1 MKLNKIV
8 IEDFGPY
15 RGRNEFDLTTTPESP
30 VVLFGGMNGAGK
42 TTLFTAIQVCLHGRS
57 ALGKRTS
64 EKEYK
69 NKIQQNLH
77 DYPDGSADSATIR
90 LEFEYAHFGDIDH
103 YTVERSWRDRGKSI
117 VENLEVK
124 RNGEAPGDL
133 DEDQWQD
140 FLKEL
145 IPPGVSELFFFDGEK
160 IQELAS
166 AIEDDDNFEES
177 LFSLLGLEMID
188 RLDADLSIYI
198 QQKLNESDV
207 GGLSD
212 DLNEMQAE
220 QEEIRDRQK
229 NLKKEKAEKETELR
243 ELEDK
248 ISQKEDKLSQE
259 GGSFAE
265 KREKLKEE
273 RAEVSANVENLEER
287 IQEVASGAYPFALAP
302 DLCKS
307 VQDRLQNEA
316 KAQREAAAQDR
327 LKDELDAVL
336 SGDEIWE
343 DTKLEADEA
352 ESLAEQIQ
360 SNVENRLV
368 DADQDIQLANQF
380 SEVERQQMYSVVD
393 KALNELPPKLGEL
406 TVELD
411 AEMRRQQD
419 IEKQLGH
426 APDEDVISPLIED
439 LNELTE
445 QRVELTDDIDELEE
459 ELSVI
464 ENKLEQL
471 KRQIDKKLEEKSRI
485 SDVSNRAELAS
496 NVQKVLDDYR
506 TELAKEKLQRLE
518 SVLSERYLTLSNK
531 SEFYDGIHIDEDTL
545 TISIETDHGD
555 YKDQSQLSAG
565 ERQIFATSLLW
576 ALAEISDRPLP
587 FIIDTPLGR
596 LDQAHRDS
604 LVNNFFPQASHQ
616 VLVFSTDT
624 EIDDEHYEDL
634 ADSVSRA
641 YHLDYQESDGYS
653 DVSKGYFW
661 TKSAQPAE
669 VEEVLQ

>member
-15 RGRNEFDLTTTPESP
+15 RGRNEFDLTTSPESP
-30 VVLFGGMNGAGK
+30 IVLFGGMNGAGK
-42 TTLFTAIQVCLHGRS
+42 TTLFTAIQICLHGRS
-57 ALGKRTS
+57 ALGQRIS

-69 NKIQQNLH
+69 NKIEQNLH
-77 DYPDGSADSATIR
+77 NYADSSAESASIR
-90 LEFEYAHFGDIDH
+90 LEFEYAHFGEVDH
-103 YTVERSWRDRGKSI
+103 YTVVRSWRDRGKSI

-124 RNGEAPGDL
+124 RNGKAPGDL

-166 AIEDDDNFEES
+166 AIEDDDNFKES

-198 QQKLNESDV
+198 QRKLNESDV

-212 DLNEMQAE
+212 ELNALRSE
-220 QEEIRDRQK
+220 QEEIREQQK
-229 NLKKEKAEKETELR
+229 NLKRSKVENENGLA
-243 ELEDK
+243 ELEEK

-265 KREKLKEE
+265 KREELKEK
-273 RAEVSANVENLEER
+273 RAGISANVNNLEER
-287 IQEVASGAYPFALAP
+287 IQDLATGAYPFALAP
-302 DLCKS
+302 DLCQN
-307 VQDRLQNEA
+307 VRDRLQNET
-316 KAQREAAAQDR
+316 KAQREAVSQDQ
-327 LKDELDAVL
+327 LKDELDTVL
-336 SGDEIWE
+336 SDDELWKETDIGPE
-343 DTKLEADEA
+343 EA
-352 ESLAEQIQ
+352 EKLTKQIQ
-360 SNVENRLV
+360 ENVE
-368 DADQDIQLANQF
+368 DQLADIDSDVQLVNQF

-393 KALNELPPKLGEL
+393 KALNDLPPKLGDL
-406 TVELD
+406 TVELE
-411 AEMRRQQD
+411 AEMRRHRD
-419 IEKQLGH
+419 IERQLGH

-445 QRVELTDDIDELEE
+445 DRVELTDEIEKLED

-464 ENKLEQL
+464 GNKLEDI

-485 SDVSNRAELAS
+485 KDVSHRAELAS
-496 NVQKVLDDYR
+496 NVQNVLEDYR

-518 SVLSERYLTLSNK
+518 SVLSEHYLTLSNK
-531 SEFYDGIHIDEDTL
+531 SEFYNGIHIDKETL
-545 TISIETDHGD
+545 TISIETNHSDFN
-555 YKDQSQLSAG
+555 DQSQLSAG

-596 LDQAHRDS
+596 LDQSHRDS
-604 LVNNFFPQASHQ
+604 LVKNFFPQASHQ

-624 EIDDEHYEDL
+624 EIDDKHYKDL

-641 YHLDYQESDGYS
+641 YHLDYQESDGYTA
-653 DVSKGYFW
+653 VSKGYFW
-661 TKSAQPAE
+661 TESAQTAE